1 MAKPKGG
8 LGKGLGAL
16 IPQIAPNIELVA
28 VGAIQSNPRQPR
40 NNIDVE
46 RLEELAQSIREH
58 GLLQPLLVTELPA
71 GSVFRYQLIAGERRL
86 QAARRAGLERVPV
99 VIKEATPAQALEWA
113 LVENVQR
120 ADLNPLEEATAYRQ
134 LVTEFHLTQEEVARR
149 VGRSRTSVTNS
160 LRLLG
165 LPEAVRAALAQGEI
179 SEGHG
184 RALLGMSHEEMQ
196 LVLLKRIT
204 TEELSVRQTEEAVRR
219 LLGQGTLRPQERPR
233 RFDADTQDLE
243 ERLRRALG
251 TKVSLLRSRKGGR
264 LTVYFYSDEELER
277 LYDLIVGLPKG

>member
-28 VGAIQSNPRQPR
+28 VETIQSNPRQLR
-40 NNIDVE
+40 NNIDRE
-46 RLEELAQSIREH
+46 KLEELAQSIREH

-71 GSVFRYQLIAGERRL
+71 ESPYRYQLIAGERRL
-86 QAARRAGLERVPV
+86 QAARLAGLERVPV

-134 LVTEFHLTQEEVARR
+134 LVAEFGLTQQEVAQR
-149 VGRSRTSVTNS
+149 VGRSRAAVANS

-184 RALLGMSHEEMQ
+184 RALLGLPHEEMQ
-196 LVLLKRIT
+196 LALLKRIT
-204 TEELSVRQTEEAVRR
+204 TEGLSVRQTEEAVRR
-219 LLGQGTLRPQERPR
+219 LLGSAPLRRRDRPR
-233 RFDADTQDLE
+233 PPDADSRNLE
-243 ERLRRALG
+243 EEFRRALG
-251 TKVSLLRSRKGGR
+251 TKVSLIRSRKGGR
-264 LTVYFYSDEELER
+264 LTVYFYSGEELER
-277 LYDLIVGLPKG
+277 LYDLIVGRQRG